1 MDKMLEK
8 LILKTHA
15 VQEIEKLINTYEYKL
30 SRALLEDVE
39 QLFAL
44 KMPDVRIELSF
55 GKYLGPEGVHRCIV
69 GLHGKMFR
77 EADGQPAIGTFH
89 MNNNTTGII
98 EVAGDLKTAKGLWTC
113 PGTYNN
119 KDASSPTGAVSMAG
133 ACLRSCDFIYD
144 EEEGKWK
151 MWHYVVTGVMS
162 YRMGETPASGGM
174 DMATADWK
182 DLFDETSRPDGPPT
196 NSWVYAPNR
205 RVEYKDYNRV
215 PEPYETFSETFS
227 Y

>member
-1 MDKMLEK
+1 MDKNLER

-30 SRALLEDVE
+30 SRAMLEDVE

-44 KMPDVRIELSF
+44 KMPDVRIELTF
-55 GKYLGPEGVHRCIV
+55 GKYVGAAGIKRCIV
-69 GLHGKMFR
+69 GMHGKLFR
-77 EADGQPAIGTFH
+77 EADGGPAIGTFH
-89 MNNNTTGII
+89 MNTNTTGII

-119 KDASSPTGAVSMAG
+119 RDENAPNGASSMQG

-144 EEEGKWK
+144 EEEGQWK
-151 MWHYVVTGVMS
+151 MWHYVVTGIMS
-162 YRMGETPASGGM
+162 YKMGETPADGGK
-174 DMATADWK
+174 DKATADWK
-182 DLFDETSRPDGPPT
+182 DMFDETSCPDGPSDNAWMYSAT
-196 NSWVYAPNR
+196 G

-215 PEPYETFSETFS
+215 PEPYWTFSETFS

>member
-1 MDKMLEK
+1 MDKKLEK

-44 KMPDVRIELSF
+44 KMPDVRIELTF
-55 GKYLGPEGVHRCIV
+55 GKYVGAEGIHRCIV

-77 EADGQPAIGTFH
+77 ETDGLPAIGTFH

-119 KDASSPTGAVSMAG
+119 KDDSSPTGAVSMAG

-144 EEEGKWK
+144 EEEEKWK

-162 YRMGETPASGGM
+162 YRMGETPASGSQ
-174 DMATADWK
+174 DVATADWK
-182 DLFDETSRPDGPPT
+182 DLFDETSRPDGPAT
-196 NSWVYAPNR
+196 NKWVYAPNR